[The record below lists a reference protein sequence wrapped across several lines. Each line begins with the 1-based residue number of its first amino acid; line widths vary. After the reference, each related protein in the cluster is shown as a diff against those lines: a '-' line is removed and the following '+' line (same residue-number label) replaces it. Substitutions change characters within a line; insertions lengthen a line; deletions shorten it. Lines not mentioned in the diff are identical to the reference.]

1 MKSAEEIMKILNAY
15 DLTGSLRDAGELAGC
30 SPNTVKHYVQRRA
43 AAGVLDQAAL
53 RPMLI
58 DEFLPKV
65 EEWVDRSKG
74 KVRADVAHEKLVAL
88 GYTGSERTTRRAVA
102 KVKASYR
109 AGHVRVHRPWVTEPG
124 MWLQYDYGDGPVI
137 DGVKTVL
144 FVAWLAWS
152 RFRVVLP
159 LRDKTMPSVF
169 AALDV
174 TFRRLGG
181 VPTYVL
187 TDNEKT
193 VTVEHIAGIAVR
205 NPQLVAFAEHYSVSV
220 HTCVPADP
228 ASKGGTESS
237 VKISKADLV
246 PRDTNLLGEY
256 GSFAELEAAC
266 EVFCEKVNTRPHRMT
281 KRPPVEMLAEER
293 LRLHPVA
300 ATVHTVAFGTTRVV
314 PANTPMITF
323 ESGQYSVPHQ
333 LLGATVW
340 VRAHGVGEDEQVII
354 VHVDD
359 GPDGKGPVEVAR
371 HHRVTPG
378 SPRIDEAHFPPQPE
392 GPLERRPRARNAAES
407 EFLDLGEGARL
418 WLIEAAAAGTPRM
431 RVKMSEALAL
441 AKLFEASEVDWAL
454 GHAAVHGRFAEAD
467 LSSILDHHAR
477 TPKSGEH
484 RASEDSS
491 LTQGT
496 SAWARL
502 GQQDGQ
508 AVDGEGEVTR

>member
-1 MKSAEEIMKILNAY
+1 MK
-15 DLTGSLRDAGELAGC
+15 
-30 SPNTVKHYVQRRA
+30 
-43 AAGVLDQAAL
+43 QA
-53 RPMLI
+53 
-58 DEFLPKV
+58 
-65 EEWVDRSKG
+65 
-74 KVRADVAHEKLVAL
+74 
-88 GYTGSERTTRRAVA
+88 
-102 KVKASYR
+102 YR
-109 AGHVRVHRPWVTEPG
+109 AGRVRVHRPWVTEPG

-137 DGVKTVL
+137 DGARTVL

-169 AALDV
+169 APLDEA
-174 TFRRLGG
+174 FRRLGG

-205 NPQLVAFAEHYSVSV
+205 NRQLVAFAEHYSVTV

-228 ASKGGTESS
+228 ASKGGSESS

-246 PRDTNLLGEY
+246 PKETNLLKAY

-266 EVFCEKVNTRPHRMT
+266 EAFCEKVNTRAHRAT
-281 KRPPVEMLAEER
+281 KRAPVEMLAEER
-293 LRLHPVA
+293 TRLHPVA
-300 ATVHTVAFGTTRVV
+300 ASPHTVAFGVTRQV
-314 PANTPMITF
+314 PVNTPMITF
-323 ESGQYSVPHQ
+323 ESGQYSVPHR

-340 VRAHGVGEDEQVII
+340 VRTHGVGEGEQVVI
-354 VHVDD
+354 VHVGHD
-359 GPDGKGPVEVAR
+359 GPVEVAR
-371 HHRVTPG
+371 HARATPG
-378 SPRIDEAHFPPQPE
+378 TPRITDAHFPPQPE
-392 GPLERRPRARNAAES
+392 GPLERKPRAKNPAEA

-431 RVKMSEALAL
+431 RVKMTQALAL
-441 AKLFEASEVDWAL
+441 ARLFDPVQVDWAL
-454 GHAAVHGRFAEAD
+454 GHAAAHGRFAEAD

-477 TPKSGEH
+477 QPGTGEH
-484 RASEDSS
+484 RASEDRS

-502 GQQDGQ
+502 GQAATSSDS
-508 AVDGEGEVTR
+508 GEAIA

>member
-1 MKSAEEIMKILNAY
+1 MEILNAY

-30 SPNTVKHYVQRRA
+30 SHHTVKHYVERRA
-43 AAGVLDQAAL
+43 AGGELDQAAV
-53 RPMLI
+53 RPQLI
-58 DEFLPKV
+58 DEYLPKV
-65 EEWVDRSKG
+65 EEWVERSKG
-74 KVRADVAHEKLVAL
+74 KVRADVAHEKLAGL

-102 KVKASYR
+102 KVKQSYR
-109 AGHVRVHRPWVTEPG
+109 AGRVRVHRPWITEPG
-124 MWLQYDYGDGPVI
+124 MWLQYDYGDGPVV

-159 LRDKTMPSVF
+159 IRDKTMPSVF

-193 VTVEHIAGIAVR
+193 VTSEHIAGIPVR
-205 NPQLVAFAEHYSVSV
+205 NPQLVAFADHYSVTV

-228 ASKGGTESS
+228 ASKGGTEAS

-246 PRDTNLLGEY
+246 PKDTNLLAEY
-256 GSFAELEAAC
+256 SSFDELEEAC
-266 EVFCEKVNTRPHRMT
+266 EAFCEKVNTRPHRLT

-293 LRLHPVA
+293 ARLHPVA
-300 ATVHTVAFGTTRVV
+300 MTPHTVAFGVTRQV
-314 PANTPMITF
+314 PANTPMVTF

-333 LLGATVW
+333 LDGRSLLGATVW
-340 VRAHGVGEDEQVII
+340 VRTHGVGADEQVVI
-354 VHVDD
+354 VHVGDD
-359 GPDGKGPVEVAR
+359 GPVEVAR
-371 HHRVTPG
+371 HARATPG
-378 SPRIDEAHFPPQPE
+378 TPKVDDTHFPPQPE
-392 GPLERRPRARNAAES
+392 GPLGRRPRAKNPAEA

-418 WLIEAAAAGTPRM
+418 WLVEAAAAGTPRM
-431 RVKMSEALAL
+431 RVKMAEALSL
-441 AKLFEASEVDWAL
+441 AKLFDPVEVDWAL

-467 LSSILDHHAR
+467 LSSILDHHSTRSAA
-477 TPKSGEH
+477 GEH
-484 RASEDSS
+484 RASEESS

-502 GQQDGQ
+502 GAVPGQ
-508 AVDGEGEVTR
+508 VVDGEVAR

>member
-1 MKSAEEIMKILNAY
+1 MKILDAY

-30 SPNTVKHYVQRRA
+30 SHHTVKRYVERRA
-43 AAGVLDQAAL
+43 AAGDEGLDRAAG
-53 RPMLI
+53 RPQLI
-58 DEFLPKV
+58 DEYLDKV
-65 EEWVDRSKG
+65 EEWVERSNG
-74 KVRADVAHEKLVAL
+74 KVRADVTHEKLLAL

-102 KVKASYR
+102 AVKGAYR
-109 AGHVRVHRPWVTEPG
+109 AGKVRVHRPWVTEPG

-152 RFRVVLP
+152 RFRVVIP
-159 LRDKTMPSVF
+159 IRDKTMPSVF

-193 VTVEHIAGIAVR
+193 VTTEHIAGIPVR
-205 NPQLVAFAEHYSVSV
+205 NRQLVGFAEHYSLVV

-246 PRDTNLLGEY
+246 PKDTNLREEY
-256 GSFAELEAAC
+256 ATFDELEAAC
-266 EVFCEKVNTRPHRMT
+266 EAFCAKVNTRPHRVT
-281 KRPPVEMLAEER
+281 KRPPAEMLAEER
-293 LRLHPVA
+293 ARLHPVPVA
-300 ATVHTVAFGTTRVV
+300 PHTVAFGTTRVV
-314 PANTPMITF
+314 PPNTPMVSF
-323 ESGQYSVPHQ
+323 ESGQYSVPAA

-340 VRAHGVGEDEQVII
+340 VRMHGRGADEQVVIT
-354 VHVDD
+354 HV
-359 GPDGKGPVEVAR
+359 GEQGPVEVAR
-371 HHRVTPG
+371 HDRATPG
-378 SPRIDEAHFPPQPE
+378 SPRLIDEHFGPQPV
-392 GPLERRPRARNAAES
+392 GPLERRPRARNAAEV

-418 WLIEAAAAGTPRM
+418 WLLEAAAAGTPRM
-431 RVKMSEALAL
+431 RVKMTEALAL
-441 AKLFEASEVDWAL
+441 AKLFDPVEVDWAL

-467 LSSILDHHAR
+467 LSSILDHHATR
-477 TPKSGEH
+477 PAAGEH

-496 SAWARL
+496 AAWAQL
-502 GQQDGQ
+502 GHHSPDRDG
-508 AVDGEGEVTR
+508 DEVTR

>member
-1 MKSAEEIMKILNAY
+1 
-15 DLTGSLRDAGELAGC
+15 
-30 SPNTVKHYVQRRA
+30 
-43 AAGVLDQAAL
+43 
-53 RPMLI
+53 
-58 DEFLPKV
+58 
-65 EEWVDRSKG
+65 
-74 KVRADVAHEKLVAL
+74 
-88 GYTGSERTTRRAVA
+88 
-102 KVKASYR
+102 
-109 AGHVRVHRPWVTEPG
+109 
-124 MWLQYDYGDGPVI
+124 
-137 DGVKTVL
+137 VL

-174 TFRRLGG
+174 AFRRLGG

-205 NPQLVAFAEHYSVSV
+205 NRQLVAFAEHYSVTV

-228 ASKGGTESS
+228 ASKGGSESS

-246 PRDTNLLGEY
+246 PKETNLLKAY

-266 EVFCEKVNTRPHRMT
+266 EAFCEKVNTRAHRAT
-281 KRPPVEMLAEER
+281 KRAPVEMLAEER
-293 LRLHPVA
+293 TRLHPVA
-300 ATVHTVAFGTTRVV
+300 ASPHTVAFGVTRQV
-314 PANTPMITF
+314 PVNTPMITF
-323 ESGQYSVPHQ
+323 ESGQYSVPHR

-340 VRAHGVGEDEQVII
+340 VRTHGVGEGEQVVI
-354 VHVDD
+354 VHVGQD
-359 GPDGKGPVEVAR
+359 GPVEVAR
-371 HHRVTPG
+371 HARATPG
-378 SPRIDEAHFPPQPE
+378 TPRITDAHFPPQPE
-392 GPLERRPRARNAAES
+392 GPLERKPRAKNPAEA

-431 RVKMSEALAL
+431 RVKMTQALAL
-441 AKLFEASEVDWAL
+441 ARLFDPVQVDWAL

-477 TPKSGEH
+477 QPGTGEH
-484 RASEDSS
+484 RASEDRS

-502 GQQDGQ
+502 GQAATSSDS
-508 AVDGEGEVTR
+508 GEAIA

>member
-1 MKSAEEIMKILNAY
+1 MEILNAY

-30 SPNTVKHYVQRRA
+30 SHHTVKHYVERRA
-43 AAGVLDQAAL
+43 AGGVLEQAAA
-53 RPMLI
+53 RPQLV
-58 DEFLPKV
+58 DEYLPKV
-65 EEWVDRSKG
+65 EEWVERSKG
-74 KVRADVAHEKLVAL
+74 KVRADVAHKKLLAL

-102 KVKASYR
+102 SVKQAYR
-109 AGHVRVHRPWVTEPG
+109 AGRVRVHRPWITEPG

-137 DGVKTVL
+137 DGARTVL

-174 TFRRLGG
+174 AFRRLGG

-205 NPQLVAFAEHYSVSV
+205 NRQLVAFAEHYSVTV

-228 ASKGGTESS
+228 ASKGGSESS

-246 PRDTNLLGEY
+246 PKETNLLKAY

-266 EVFCEKVNTRPHRMT
+266 EAFCEKVNTRAHRAT
-281 KRPPVEMLAEER
+281 KRAPVEMLAEER
-293 LRLHPVA
+293 TRLHPVA
-300 ATVHTVAFGTTRVV
+300 ASPHTVAFGVTRQV
-314 PANTPMITF
+314 PVNTPMITF
-323 ESGQYSVPHQ
+323 ESGQYSVPHR

-340 VRAHGVGEDEQVII
+340 VRTHGVGEGEQVVI
-354 VHVDD
+354 VHVGQD
-359 GPDGKGPVEVAR
+359 GPVEVAR
-371 HHRVTPG
+371 HARATPG
-378 SPRIDEAHFPPQPE
+378 TPRITDAHFPPQPE
-392 GPLERRPRARNAAES
+392 GPLERKPRAKNPAEA

-431 RVKMSEALAL
+431 RVKMTQALAL
-441 AKLFEASEVDWAL
+441 ARLFDPVQVDWAL

-477 TPKSGEH
+477 QPGTGEH
-484 RASEDSS
+484 RASEDRS

-502 GQQDGQ
+502 GQAATSSDS
-508 AVDGEGEVTR
+508 GEAIA

>member
-1 MKSAEEIMKILNAY
+1 MEILNAY

-30 SPNTVKHYVQRRA
+30 SHHTVKHYVERRA
-43 AAGVLDQAAL
+43 AGGVLEQAAA
-53 RPMLI
+53 RPQLV
-58 DEFLPKV
+58 DEYLPKV
-65 EEWVDRSKG
+65 EEWVERSKG
-74 KVRADVAHEKLVAL
+74 KVRADVAHKKLLAL

-102 KVKASYR
+102 SVKQAYR
-109 AGHVRVHRPWVTEPG
+109 AGRVRVHRPWVTEPG

-137 DGVKTVL
+137 DGARTVL

-159 LRDKTMPSVF
+159 FRDKTMPSVF

-174 TFRRLGG
+174 AFRRLGG

-205 NPQLVAFAEHYSVSV
+205 NRQLVAFAEHYSVTV

-228 ASKGGTESS
+228 ASKGGSESS

-246 PRDTNLLGEY
+246 PKETNLLKAY

-266 EVFCEKVNTRPHRMT
+266 EAFCEKVNTRAHRAT
-281 KRPPVEMLAEER
+281 KRAPVEMLAEER
-293 LRLHPVA
+293 TRLHPVA
-300 ATVHTVAFGTTRVV
+300 ASPHTVAFGVTRQV
-314 PANTPMITF
+314 PVNTPMITF
-323 ESGQYSVPHQ
+323 ESGQYSVPHR

-340 VRAHGVGEDEQVII
+340 VRTHGVGEGEQVVI
-354 VHVDD
+354 VHVGQD
-359 GPDGKGPVEVAR
+359 GPVEVAR
-371 HHRVTPG
+371 HARATPG
-378 SPRIDEAHFPPQPE
+378 TPRITDAHFPPQPE
-392 GPLERRPRARNAAES
+392 GPLERKPRAKNPAEA

-431 RVKMSEALAL
+431 RVKMTQALAL
-441 AKLFEASEVDWAL
+441 ARLFDPVQVDWAL

-477 TPKSGEH
+477 QPGTGEH
-484 RASEDSS
+484 RASEDRS

-502 GQQDGQ
+502 GQAATSSDS
-508 AVDGEGEVTR
+508 GEAIA